1 MGLDLGIT
9 FRAKICLRIGV
20 AFCSPHCVVIVN
32 LSTAL
37 DTKSIISSL
46 DTTSVTV
53 AWAVLL
59 DTLVLMILFHWELV
73 TGMSLFP
80 RKMGRPLE

>member
-1 MGLDLGIT
+1 MGLDLGTT

-20 AFCSPHCVVIVN
+20 AFCSPHRVIIVK
-32 LSTAL
+32 LSTA
-37 DTKSIISSL
+37 L

-59 DTLVLMILFHWELV
+59 DTLALMTLFHWELV